1 MATPAEIKN
10 DCPELAEIARL
21 AAQATAPSA
30 ASPVAA
36 TTDTESTPSPGR
48 SEMPFSDP
56 PAPWVEPSQS
66 WAQTER
72 TLTAPLPVPRDAVRA
87 PAPDRLRISLM
98 PHQETTLAAML
109 DLEANRE
116 IALEYFPN
124 TATSPTGSW
133 MLTSGGRLSE
143 PFGSG
148 KTIIVAGLICARTV
162 PAARPTI
169 VRPPVTNKAQTRS
182 YYPGGAVRGTG
193 VFRYA
198 HSDRKVQPIIER
210 LMPRVL
216 PTNVILVSTSAYN
229 QFIREFKDHTD
240 LRVASI
246 RFVNELRKFETD
258 LAAYKKTLGDCSGA
272 ARPPT
277 GDFPPDVLIV
287 RAGLSVTKNFHT
299 AWEARFGRDNMDR
312 PLVSGL
318 AAVLAGWTVARFI
331 VDDFDMLDVSRR
343 WIAPDAYF
351 TWYVSATSKQRP
363 GTRRANP
370 GSETADSP
378 HAALEVSRARLSD
391 ASRDHV
397 FQLGA
402 SIASESEYYEASV
415 RLPQV
420 VFYRYDLVNP
430 IRRAVNLIGAL
441 GNVDDNVMEILN
453 GDAVG
458 AAGEAALGYRVDS
471 VGALLEDLLRGQ
483 ADVYRKAL
491 RAGGRIPQVRRAAAK
506 AKRAGRPQQEH
517 RAIPLEWLDEHADPE
532 FVDELETGDTP
543 TISIFRIV
551 RDGGDPMFGRFL
563 PLVNA
568 PSPALNI
575 PLGEVRAWADKAR
588 EDVGRDLERV
598 RANVREGECPACL
611 LPLAEIDALI
621 LKCCGT
627 VLCVGC
633 AAPNAAHAHGR
644 DRIVR
649 SCPNCQTP
657 THTAGF
663 IVIRSDVP
671 IEDLLD
677 DRALVRAAVAPEPEP
692 EPETLVATTAADEA
706 APEVDPYAKI
716 ENPKLRVLA
725 RIIDGANFPAALGGD
740 QSEAGVEINHAIP
753 KLCAGR
759 ERVDGPPDAERR
771 VLVFTKEKETIAAIA
786 RLLDTRK
793 DPYKILRGNA
803 RRISEIARAFQR
815 GEPLEDEKIAPR
827 VLVIEA
833 ERYCASLNLQAA
845 TDLVMYHKITDPAIE
860 AQLGGR
866 IQRIGREHSARIHYL
881 LYENENIA
889 GIVRAA

>member
-1 MATPAEIKN
+1 M
-10 DCPELAEIARL
+10 
-21 AAQATAPSA
+21 
-30 ASPVAA
+30 
-36 TTDTESTPSPGR
+36 
-48 SEMPFSDP
+48 
-56 PAPWVEPSQS
+56 
-66 WAQTER
+66 
-72 TLTAPLPVPRDAVRA
+72 
-87 PAPDRLRISLM
+87 
-98 PHQETTLAAML
+98 
-109 DLEANRE
+109 
-116 IALEYFPN
+116 
-124 TATSPTGSW
+124 
-133 MLTSGGRLSE
+133 
-143 PFGSG
+143 
-148 KTIIVAGLICARTV
+148 
-162 PAARPTI
+162 
-169 VRPPVTNKAQTRS
+169 
-182 YYPGGAVRGTG
+182 
-193 VFRYA
+193 
-198 HSDRKVQPIIER
+198 
-210 LMPRVL
+210 
-216 PTNVILVSTSAYN
+216 
-229 QFIREFKDHTD
+229 
-240 LRVASI
+240 
-246 RFVNELRKFETD
+246 
-258 LAAYKKTLGDCSGA
+258 
-272 ARPPT
+272 
-277 GDFPPDVLIV
+277 
-287 RAGLSVTKNFHT
+287 
-299 AWEARFGRDNMDR
+299 
-312 PLVSGL
+312 
-318 AAVLAGWTVARFI
+318 
-331 VDDFDMLDVSRR
+331 
-343 WIAPDAYF
+343 
-351 TWYVSATSKQRP
+351 
-363 GTRRANP
+363 
-370 GSETADSP
+370 
-378 HAALEVSRARLSD
+378 
-391 ASRDHV
+391 
-397 FQLGA
+397 
-402 SIASESEYYEASV
+402 
-415 RLPQV
+415 
-420 VFYRYDLVNP
+420 
-430 IRRAVNLIGAL
+430 NLIGAL

-506 AKRAGRPQQEH
+506 AKRAGRPPQEH
-517 RAIPLEWLDEHADPE
+517 HTIPLEWLDEHADPE
-532 FVDELETGDTP
+532 FVDEHEINDMGEAP

-551 RDGGDPMFGRFL
+551 RDSGDPMFGRFL

-575 PLGEVRAWADKAR
+575 PLGEVRAWADKTR
-588 EDVGRDLERV
+588 EGVGRDLERV
-598 RANVREGECPACL
+598 RTNVREGECPACL

-649 SCPNCQTP
+649 TCPNCQTP

-677 DRALVRAAVAPEPEP
+677 DRALVRAAAPVAPEPEP
-692 EPETLVATTAADEA
+692 LVADTAADEA
-706 APEVDPYAKI
+706 AEADPYAKI

-759 ERVDGPPDAERR
+759 ERVDAPPDAERR

-793 DPYKILRGNA
+793 VPYKILRGNA

-881 LYENENIA
+881 LYENENVA